1 MNDNLTL
8 AELSFTAT
16 SSSEEV
22 GFEATN
28 LHEYNE
34 VGNGWQSNKQSSE
47 DTQTLILKIQHNDD
61 DHIVHSIDILSH
73 ENKIAQSVEI
83 TLGSCSQESDGTPTS
98 FSFADCDNICKLGY
112 ITLSNNDG
120 SDCQSRE
127 MKSIPIEKRADIVK
141 LVLRGCH
148 PNPHNIDNQV
158 CLVGIRV
165 VGYCRDQGRGIVTNT
180 PPRVVNE
187 PPLLS
192 SNSTSVTMKKQTPR
206 VTVTPSARLPQNV
219 RQTLDTKM
227 QSGLDRLEQMKKDAA
242 RNEDFEAAGAIKAAL
257 GNVYALLCNL
267 TESSSKMK
275 EAAAEE
281 EYSLAAKLKSE
292 RDFMREQA
300 TRALQEVEQQFLGKT
315 VDEMAGDL
323 SISTIKD
330 ESFLSKGSAK
340 KYTPKKSFLETSI
353 ADDSSSSI
361 NCTESS
367 RHSNSIESS
376 SHGRLHPLSGI
387 DNAEELPAPEDIT
400 DSSPDLVHKVENIFQ
415 SYRTKCFYS
424 KNWQLVSTI
433 ISRTFNVIQ
442 YLPYGRT

>member
-1 MNDNLTL
+1 MQ
-8 AELSFTAT
+8 ELSFTAT

-83 TLGSCSQESDGTPTS
+83 TLGSRSQESDGTPTS
-98 FSFADCDNICKLGY
+98 FSFEECDNICKLGY

-141 LVLRGCH
+141 LDLRGCH
-148 PNPHNIDNQV
+148 PNPHNINNQV

-206 VTVTPSARLPQNV
+206 VMVSPSARLPQHV

-330 ESFLSKGSAK
+330 ESFLSQRSAK
-340 KYTPKKSFLETSI
+340 KHTPKKSFLETRSI

-376 SHGRLHPLSGI
+376 SQGRLHPLSGI